1 MTILPVV
8 QPRSLRVMRW
18 RARGPRLLVAICV
31 ALLALAGLRVAIA
44 PAPRVSV
51 PARQAATP
59 DLRVGAFA
67 EAFARAYL
75 TWDPEHPERR
85 EERLARFLSRQVD
98 VGAGMTPAA
107 PRAQHVT
114 WVAVVASRRIRSR
127 TTVVVAVE
135 TNGDVLHLAVPVEHD
150 ERGFLGVATY
160 PALVGAPARSP
171 DLSAPTE
178 QDVEDP
184 ELRAVGERAVRNYLG
199 GERRNLAADLADG
212 AVVALPSR
220 RLAVDSVDSITWAP
234 GRRVAV
240 QVRASEAGGA
250 TWTLRY
256 ELAVVR
262 RERWYVRALHVN
274 PRSKGVS

>member
-1 MTILPVV
+1 MTSLPVV
-8 QPRSLRVMRW
+8 QPRSLRAMRW
-18 RARGPRLLVAICV
+18 RARAPRLLLGSCV
-31 ALLALAGLRVAIA
+31 ALLALAGLRAAIA
-44 PAPRVSV
+44 PTPQVPA
-51 PARQAATP
+51 PARQAAVP
-59 DLRVGAFA
+59 DLRAGAFA

-75 TWDPEHPERR
+75 TWDPDRPEQR
-85 EERLARFLSRQVD
+85 EQRLAHFLSRQVD
-98 VGAGMTPAA
+98 VDAGMAPAGGS
-107 PRAQHVT
+107 AQHVNWT
-114 WVAVVASRRIRSR
+114 AVVAERRIGAR
-127 TTVVVAVE
+127 TTIVVAVE
-135 TNGDVLHLAVPVEHD
+135 TNGEVLHLAVPVERD

-160 PALVGAPARSP
+160 PALVGAPASSS

-178 QDVEDP
+178 QDVDDP
-184 ELRAVGERAVRNYLG
+184 ELRAVSERAVRNYLG

-220 RLAVDSVDSITWAP
+220 RLTVDGVESITWAP

-240 QVRASEAGGA
+240 QVRASEADGA